1 MKYLFL
7 SLVTFIALTGFS
19 QEDKSKRPSPPASVS
34 ETLKNGTVVSIDYSQ
49 PSLKGRTI
57 GDQVAPFGEVWRTGA
72 NEATVFQ
79 VSKDVK
85 LEGQPLPAGKYSLY
99 SIPGENEWTII
110 INKTW
115 DQWGTVYNESEDVLR
130 AKVKP
135 AKKGEAVEK
144 MTFKISKD
152 GKVSLLWGEVEVSFN
167 VQ

>member
-1 MKYLFL
+1 MKYLIL
-7 SLVTFIALTGFS
+7 SAFTLFAITCFS
-19 QEDKSKRPSPPASVS
+19 QEDKSKRQSPPASVT
-34 ETLKNGTVVSIDYSQ
+34 ETLKNGTVVIIDYSQ

-57 GDQVAPFGEVWRTGA
+57 GDQVAPYGEVWRTGA
-72 NEATVFQ
+72 NEATIFQ

-85 LEGQPLPAGKYSLY
+85 FEGQSLPAGKYSLY

-130 AKVKP
+130 VKVKP
-135 AKKGEAVEK
+135 VKKGEAVEK
-144 MTFKISKD
+144 MTFKVNKE
-152 GKVSLLWGEVEVSFN
+152 GKVSLLWGEVEVPFN